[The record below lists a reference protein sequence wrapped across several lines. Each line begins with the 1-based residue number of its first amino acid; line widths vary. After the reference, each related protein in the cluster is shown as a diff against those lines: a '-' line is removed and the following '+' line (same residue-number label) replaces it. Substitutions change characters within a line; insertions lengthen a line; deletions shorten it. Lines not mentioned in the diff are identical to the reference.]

1 MSRLDNAKTII
12 WNPTV
17 YDKAKRKG
25 TVYREHPVDEKKH
38 RWIVEMVDLYEDG
51 TEIIANAVECD
62 LEDLAFVQY
71 CMIC

>member
-25 TVYREHPVDEKKH
+25 TVYREHPVDEKSIDGLS
-38 RWIVEMVDLYEDG
+38 RWLIYMK
-51 TEIIANAVECD
+51 TE
-62 LEDLAFVQY
+62 LK
-71 CMIC
+71 